1 MPHGPLRN
9 KKTLLSQLWDSDPVS
24 AQLVHSLEAPGS
36 NLTGT
41 SDYLDTNAV
50 MNLIFAAQPGA
61 KKIGLELEGDSI
73 LRSDLF
79 QPGLE
84 VLVDLIEGGVST

>member
-1 MPHGPLRN
+1 MVGIATPVAMAMQAATEGTDLPVVF
-9 KKTLLSQLWDSDPVS
+9 SAVSDPVS

-61 KKIGLELEGDSI
+61 KISAFSTTWARTPPP
-73 LRSDLF
+73 LRS
-79 QPGLE
+79 PMPR
-84 VLVDLIEGGVST
+84 ST